1 MKPAPAHPDGAAN
14 SWTGFTLAEVAV
26 TLLIVGIGL
35 VYVLQGINAAKITA
49 LYTYQKKVA
58 REMATLTLGQIESG
72 LFWEEVDVGGD
83 TIQGTYAEE
92 GYEAYEW
99 EVVFGREEEF
109 TTRLDSD
116 YDDPYDPRSSGRFD
130 SLTYRRKLE
139 AERDDDDE
147 DELASEEPFEEVR
160 IRVTLAAEFGG
171 RELITLERWVPWKLV
186 YGESEEDTAEEENP
200 LE

>member
-1 MKPAPAHPDGAAN
+1 MKLRASLSHDATRPRA
-14 SWTGFTLAEVAV
+14 GFTLAEVAV

-35 VYVLQGINAAKITA
+35 VYVLQGINAAKMTA
-49 LYTYQKKVA
+49 LYTHQKKVA

-72 LFWEEVDVGGD
+72 LFWEEVDLGGD
-83 TIQGTYAEE
+83 MLQGNYADE

-109 TTRLDSD
+109 STRLDSD
-116 YDDPYDPRSSGRFD
+116 YDDPDDPYATGRFD

-139 AERDDDDE
+139 ADREDDDE
-147 DELASEEPFEEVR
+147 EDIDSEEPFEEVR
-160 IRVTLAAEFGG
+160 IRVTLTSDWGG

-186 YGESEEDTAEEENP
+186 YGESEEDAAEEENP
-200 LE
+200 LQ